1 MLKAAIA
8 YANELQWHVFP
19 VHYLVNGRCSC
30 GKGGCTNI
38 AKHPIPRNGFYS
50 ATTSIDQI
58 KKWWVKHP
66 MANIGVRTGK
76 ESNIFVLDV
85 DIKQC
90 DGRLTL
96 DELVNK
102 YGNLP
107 NTVQSITGSQGLH
120 YVFNYQEGIESKVNF
135 YPGLDIRGDGGY
147 IIVPPSQHKS
157 ERRYIWE
164 LSSHPLR
171 TEITEAPK
179 WLVKMLIENKS
190 GRRTKKHSS
199 SYWSNLARGVAE
211 GEGRNNAAAILSGH
225 LFRRYVDP
233 LLITELLN
241 LWNQQNRPPL
251 TQEELYKT
259 INSIAGIE
267 LARRRGSK

>member
-1 MLKAAIA
+1 MFSNSNVPYLGHEVKVAAETSKMLKAAIA

-19 VHYLVNGRCSC
+19 VHYLVNDRCSC
-30 GKGGCTNI
+30 GKEGCTNI

-50 ATTSIDQI
+50 ATTNIDQI

-120 YVFNYQEGIESKVNF
+120 YIFKYQNGIKSKVNF

-147 IIVPPSQHKS
+147 FIVPPSQHKS
-157 ERRYIWE
+157 GRRYIWE

-171 TEITEAPK
+171 TDITAAPK
-179 WLVKMLIENKS
+179 WLVKILIENKS

-211 GEGRNNAAAILSGH
+211 GEGRNNAAAI
-225 LFRRYVDP
+225 
-233 LLITELLN
+233 
-241 LWNQQNRPPL
+241 
-251 TQEELYKT
+251 
-259 INSIAGIE
+259 
-267 LARRRGSK
+267 